1 MMDQSLQI
9 AVIGAGTMGLDI
21 AQSFVA
27 AGAHAVVRDINEE
40 ILKRAQERLASSLQ
54 KRVDKGR
61 MTEEQQS
68 QIQDGIRFTTEL
80 ACCADADLV
89 VEAAIEK
96 VEVKKELFAAL
107 DALVRPETILASN
120 TSSISITEIASSTK
134 HPERVLGMHFF
145 NPATVMKL
153 VELTRGM
160 LTSDAV
166 FARARAVA
174 EAAGKTVVEV
184 NECPGFVVNRL
195 LIPMLN
201 EAVGLWAEG
210 VASAEDIDSAMKL
223 GCNHPMG
230 PLALADMIGLD
241 VCLYIMDTLYAETG
255 DPKFRPHIRLKQMVR
270 AGLLGRKSGRGIY
283 TYQN

>member
-1 MMDQSLQI
+1 MSLKI

-27 AGAHAVVRDINEE
+27 AGASAVVRDINDD
-40 ILKRAQERLASSLQ
+40 ILSRAQTRLAASLQ

-61 MTEEQQS
+61 LTDAQRLTVL
-68 QIQDGIRFTTEL
+68 DGIRFTTEL

-107 DALVRPETILASN
+107 DALVRSDTILASN

-134 HPERVLGMHFF
+134 HPDRVLGMHFF

-160 LTSDAV
+160 LTANEV
-166 FARARAVA
+166 VARARTIA
-174 EAAGKTVVEV
+174 ETAGKTVVEV

-210 VASAEDIDSAMKL
+210 IASAEDIDSAMKL

-241 VCLYIMDTLYAETG
+241 VCLYIMDTLYTETG

-270 AGLLGRKSGRGIY
+270 AGLLGRKSGRGVY